1 MLSSIF
7 SSIYNYISKSRVDL
21 HVNQP
26 FSDVFFDKFKNL
38 LDDYI
43 VNYQIKYFFYLL
55 FISFFYL
62 ELSEGLFQLLHN
74 YSPYHLSI
82 SGSFI
87 IDFCYSLFNIGII
100 DFIYFFFSFNLDI
113 IGSFISLMGHNSY
126 YTIIFMLGVVTSA
139 LAHEHDLVN
148 RNNMYVQTAFI
159 MYLMGTFILSIF
171 CYFDLF
177 SFNSIFY
184 IILAI
189 FAFSGFNIKEWN
201 IHNSTAL
208 VISFILILLPYYMAF
223 FIFLLALCF
232 YLPIVGDPA
241 NIVISP
247 FYSIGELILLI
258 LLTYYIFPLAYVN
271 TSSILFVLST
281 FPFLVYLIYIYRNIP
296 NDIYE
301 VRDLRDDPRI
311 Y

>member
-1 MLSSIF
+1 
-7 SSIYNYISKSRVDL
+7 
-21 HVNQP
+21 
-26 FSDVFFDKFKNL
+26 
-38 LDDYI
+38 
-43 VNYQIKYFFYLL
+43 
-55 FISFFYL
+55 
-62 ELSEGLFQLLHN
+62 
-74 YSPYHLSI
+74 
-82 SGSFI
+82 
-87 IDFCYSLFNIGII
+87 
-100 DFIYFFFSFNLDI
+100 
-113 IGSFISLMGHNSY
+113 MGHNSY
-126 YTIIFMLGVVTSA
+126 YTIILMLDVVTAA
-139 LAHEHDLVN
+139 LAHEYDLVN

-184 IILAI
+184 IIIAI

-208 VISFILILLPYYMAF
+208 VISLILILLPYYMAF
-223 FIFLLALCF
+223 FIFVLALCF
-232 YLPIVGDPA
+232 CLPIVGGPA
-241 NIVISP
+241 YIVISP

-281 FPFLVYLIYIYRNIP
+281 FPFFVYLIYIYRNIP

-301 VRDLRDDPRI
+301 VRDPRDDPRI

>member
-43 VNYQIKYFFYLL
+43 VNYQVKYFFYIL

-74 YSPYHLSI
+74 YSSYHLSI

-100 DFIYFFFSFNLDI
+100 DFAYSFFSFNLDI
-113 IGSFISLMGHNSY
+113 IGSFISFMGDNSIGSLVIVFGILVAVLSYEYELINKDYIYLQTIFVFYLISSFVLFSFY
-126 YTIIFMLGVVTSA
+126 YF
-139 LAHEHDLVN
+139 N
-148 RNNMYVQTAFI
+148 
-159 MYLMGTFILSIF
+159 
-171 CYFDLF
+171 LF

-184 IILAI
+184 FILFI

-201 IHNSTAL
+201 IHYSTAL
-208 VISFILILLPYYMAF
+208 ATSFVLILLPYHIAAF
-223 FIFLLALCF
+223 VFLLFTFF
-232 YLPIVGDPA
+232 YIPLYTVKPDINLQISQYGDL
-241 NIVISP
+241 
-247 FYSIGELILLI
+247 YILY
-258 LLTYYIFPLAYVN
+258 LLTYFIFPLHYAHS
-271 TSSILFVLST
+271 SSILFVLNII
-281 FPFLVYLIYIYRNIP
+281 PFLLYFIYVYIGKPQKKDVSASVNS
-296 NDIYE
+296 
-301 VRDLRDDPRI
+301 
-311 Y
+311 